1 VFDDS
6 QVITT
11 TGAKTFSATG
21 LTASTAYRAHLIHT
35 DAAANDSN
43 IVTSAEFT
51 TSSAANDI
59 RLQPALDLDRGGD
72 AASLSGLR
80 WVAFTDTTL
89 GTIEA
94 SGSSLTTNSSGQP
107 TIDIDTSSFDVG
119 DYVPLLIT
127 SFDTGTAAADRTVLT
142 FFGFVEAIAQ
152 T

>member
-1 VFDDS
+1 
-6 QVITT
+6 
-11 TGAKTFSATG
+11 
-21 LTASTAYRAHLIHT
+21 
-35 DAAANDSN
+35 
-43 IVTSAEFT
+43 
-51 TSSAANDI
+51 
-59 RLQPALDLDRGGD
+59 
-72 AASLSGLR
+72 
-80 WVAFTDTTL
+80 VAFTDTTL